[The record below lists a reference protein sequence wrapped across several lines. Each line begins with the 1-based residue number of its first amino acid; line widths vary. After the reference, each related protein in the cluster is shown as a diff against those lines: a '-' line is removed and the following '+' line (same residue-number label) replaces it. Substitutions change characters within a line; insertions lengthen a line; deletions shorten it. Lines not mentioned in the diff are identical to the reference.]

1 MAKMGGFRSPNGMQK
16 PMVKGPGMAPKKPGR
31 ALASPMGGA
40 MPPSGMG
47 GPGFKKGGLAKKKA
61 KK

>member
-1 MAKMGGFRSPNGMQK
+1 
-16 PMVKGPGMAPKKPGR
+16 MAPKKPGR

-40 MPPSGMG
+40 MPNPGMG